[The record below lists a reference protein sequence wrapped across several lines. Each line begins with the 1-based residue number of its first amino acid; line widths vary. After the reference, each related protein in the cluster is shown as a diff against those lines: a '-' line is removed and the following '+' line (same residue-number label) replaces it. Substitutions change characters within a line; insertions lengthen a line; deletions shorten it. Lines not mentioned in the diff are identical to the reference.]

1 MEKKM
6 ITDIMRK
13 WLEMELQGKVKK
25 KDNPRKHSAYMRRI
39 RKMIDHSKKNLLWL
53 AEHRPD
59 ILLDMDY
66 ELADESLPFHRRA
79 RALVKALTLFENEP
93 TVLSLIAEIYS
104 QHSIE
109 VHKKE

>member
-1 MEKKM
+1 M
-6 ITDIMRK
+6 ITDIMK
-13 WLEMELQGKVKK
+13 NWLKMELEGKVKK

-39 RKMIDHSKKNLLWL
+39 RTRIDHMKENLVWL

-59 ILLDMDY
+59 ILLDLDF
-66 ELADESLPFHRRA
+66 ELADESLPMHRRA
-79 RALVKALTLFENEP
+79 RALIKAITLFENEP